1 MSTYLL
7 IPGAGGSVWYW
18 HRVVPLLRA
27 AGYDAIAVDLP
38 GPDPHAGLPEY
49 TDLMVSA
56 IDGRE
61 DVVLVAASIGGFTAP
76 LVAEK
81 VPVRWYPT
89 SKTGSACGHLLAAL
103 SLNTPDEAVPVLPY
117 PARPEHQRREELLA
131 AVLP

>member
-1 MSTYLL
+1 
-7 IPGAGGSVWYW
+7 
-18 HRVVPLLRA
+18 
-27 AGYDAIAVDLP
+27 
-38 GPDPHAGLPEY
+38 
-49 TDLMVSA
+49 MVSA

-76 LVAEK
+76 LAAEK

-89 SKTGSACGHLLAAL
+89 SKTGSVCGHLLAAL